1 MTARRAGLAGALLMI
16 VFVALNLRPAIAGVG
31 PLLTEISDEFRLSGA
46 AAGALTTLPLVFF
59 GSYGLVAPFL
69 RRAPR
74 SETLLVS
81 AMALLVAGL
90 LLRLLDAPASLWGD
104 DPPHPPATAM
114 FPLFA
119 GSLVAGIAI
128 SIGNIAMPAI
138 IKRDHPSRITT
149 VTAVYTVAVTAGASF
164 SSGLAVPVEDVFDS
178 TWRLPLGLLAI
189 PAALAGL
196 LWVPRARRAAHA
208 ARSAPPPAPA
218 RGVAALVWRSG
229 LAWHV
234 TVFMGLQSLL
244 AYVVLGWLPTICQDR
259 GMDEAPAGAVLA
271 LSAAVQAA
279 GSLSVPVL
287 ARRTRDQR
295 PLVLA
300 TAVLAFAGFV
310 GVTWAPIGT
319 VWFWAVVLG
328 FGQGIGFATAL
339 SFIGLRAH
347 NAQVAAQLSGM
358 AQGIGYLIA
367 ALGPLGV
374 GALHDATGG
383 WSVPMAGV
391 LVVCLVMVVPGLS
404 AGRVR
409 AVGEPTGPA
418 SDAVNTEIS
427 GHIPK

>member
-1 MTARRAGLAGALLMI
+1 MI
-16 VFVALNLRPAIAGVG
+16 VFLAVNLRPAIAGVG
-31 PLLTEISDEFRLSGA
+31 PLLTEISDEFGLSGT

-59 GSYGLVAPFL
+59 GSYGLAAAFL
-69 RRAPR
+69 PRAPR
-74 SETLLVS
+74 GETLLVS
-81 AMALLVAGL
+81 AMALLVGGL
-90 LLRLLDAPASLWGD
+90 VLRLVDAPVA
-104 DPPHPPATAM
+104 
-114 FPLFA
+114 LFA

-149 VTAVYTVAVTAGASF
+149 VTAIYTVAVTAGASL
-164 SSGLAVPVEDVFDS
+164 SSGFAVPVEHFFDAG
-178 TWRLPLGLLAI
+178 WRLPLGLLAI

-208 ARSAPPPAPA
+208 ARSAPPAAAP

-244 AYVVLGWLPTICQDR
+244 AYVVLGWLPTIAQDR
-259 GMDEAPAGAVLA
+259 GMDAAPAGYVLA
-271 LSAAVQAA
+271 LSAAIQAV
-279 GSLSVPVL
+279 GSLAVPVL

-300 TAVLAFAGFV
+300 TAVLTMIGFV
-310 GVTWAPIGT
+310 GVTWAPIAS
-319 VWFWAVVLG
+319 VWGWAVVLG
-328 FGQGIGFATAL
+328 LGQGLGFATAL

-347 NAQVAAQLSGM
+347 DAHVATQLSGM
-358 AQGIGYLIA
+358 AQGVGYLIA
-367 ALGPLGV
+367 ALGPLAL

-383 WSVPMAGV
+383 WSVPMIGV
-391 LVVCLVMVVPGLS
+391 LGVCVLMAVPGLA
-404 AGRVR
+404 AGRIR
-409 AVGEPTGPA
+409 TVGGPA
-418 SDAVNTEIS
+418 PAADGVNPAIS

>member
-16 VFVALNLRPAIAGVG
+16 VLLALNLRPAIAGVG

-90 LLRLLDAPASLWGD
+90 LLRLLDAP
-104 DPPHPPATAM
+104 

-164 SSGLAVPVEDVFDS
+164 SSGLAVPVEDFFGS

-189 PAALAGL
+189 PAVLAGL

-208 ARSAPPPAPA
+208 ARSAPPPAPP

-229 LAWHV
+229 LAWQV

-244 AYVVLGWLPTICQDR
+244 AYVVIGWLPTICQDR

-300 TAVLAFAGFV
+300 TAVLSSVGFA
-310 GVTWAPIGT
+310 GVTWAPVGT

-328 FGQGIGFATAL
+328 LGQGIGFATAL
-339 SFIGLRAH
+339 SFLGLRAH

-374 GALHDATGG
+374 GALHDATGS
-383 WSVPMAGV
+383 WSVPMTGV
-391 LVVCLVMVVPGLS
+391 LAVCLVMLIPGLGS
-404 AGRVR
+404 GRIR